1 MPAGGID
8 LVAEGFGRQYLS
20 AEVWWRLAELE
31 GQSNASFPVLA
42 RAVLRGMVD
51 AFGAALGEQGDVP
64 SPPSLPPVEQLHC
77 VARLYAMR
85 IELPRPATPVTPATP
100 ASPTTPHHPATHPT
114 HPTHRGRY
122 AAFSL
127 FDASGMGAVRASDL
141 ELVLGALDVHLA
153 EGELRD
159 LLQLLRDRLE
169 PFGAVQAEAGGD
181 GTDALDAARLVSFTD
196 FVALMA
202 AEPPGGPP
210 APPPPLPTGGRA
222 PAVPQGLSEE
232 ERAAAGRAFAQFADG
247 GAADSSVAAAD
258 VDLVLKVL
266 GVPLPLR
273 ELPALLQ
280 RAGERLHL
288 SQPRVELDELLALY
302 AMTKGSAAATA
313 VSAEPPPEERAH
325 LGPTLRERAG
335 AAFALFAN
343 AEGTVRAA
351 DLELVL
357 KQLGHHLTSAEAHA
371 AVRAIGVEAG
381 TGAATVTLPRLL
393 HLLTEGA
400 AALEAGTLALGG
412 TLAAVPPSPS
422 VAPTL
427 GGGTAASDPFSAW
440 LYGHGE
446 LATPGREPAVGA
458 AWIYA

>member
-1 MPAGGID
+1 
-8 LVAEGFGRQYLS
+8 
-20 AEVWWRLAELE
+20 
-31 GQSNASFPVLA
+31 
-42 RAVLRGMVD
+42 
-51 AFGAALGEQGDVP
+51 
-64 SPPSLPPVEQLHC
+64 
-77 VARLYAMR
+77 
-85 IELPRPATPVTPATP
+85 
-100 ASPTTPHHPATHPT
+100 
-114 HPTHRGRY
+114 
-122 AAFSL
+122 
-127 FDASGMGAVRASDL
+127 MGAVRASDL

-169 PFGAVQAEAGGD
+169 PFGAKDSRTLSGNHIFTEMTVQAEAGGD
-181 GTDALDAARLVSFTD
+181 GADALDAARLVSFTD

-232 ERAAAGRAFAQFADG
+232 ERTAAGRAFAQFADG
-247 GAADSSVAAAD
+247 GGADRSIAAAD
-258 VDLVLKVL
+258 VDLVLKML

-313 VSAEPPPEERAH
+313 AGAEPPPEKAAEEKSH
-325 LGPTLRERAG
+325 LGTTLRERVG

-357 KQLGHHLTSAEAHA
+357 KQLGHHLTSAEVHA
-371 AVRAIGVEAG
+371 ATRAIGLEAG

-393 HLLTEGA
+393 HLLTDGA

-412 TLAAVPPSPS
+412 TLAAVPPSPW

-427 GGGTAASDPFSAW
+427 SGTAASDPFSAW

-446 LATPGREPAVGA
+446 LVSPGGEPAVGS
-458 AWIYA
+458 AWISA